1 MRLIPVFISFIATA
15 AFACGNMAMGCGQNQ
30 GGCSAMD
37 MQQGCGCSKHNI
49 PLLETI
55 TYALGELG
63 LADNSDVRTALKLY
77 KKEMRTLKPRV
88 PTDAF
93 ENGVF
98 NAVVYARNASS
109 TQALQAQID
118 LFDTLYL
125 ILDDEQKQKFPQL
138 MGMYQHHMEFITLP
152 KICTG
157 PFAKNGNCMSGM
169 GKMCHM
175 QMGQMPSADKPMKK
189 MKATPKR

>member
-1 MRLIPVFISFIATA
+1 MRLVPIFISFIATA
-15 AFACGNMAMGCGQNQ
+15 TFACGNMGMGCAQSSNS
-30 GGCSAMD
+30 CSSMN
-37 MQQGCGCSKHNI
+37 MQQGCGCKTQEI
-49 PLLETI
+49 PLLETV

-125 ILDDEQKQKFPQL
+125 ILNEEQKQKFPQL

-152 KICTG
+152 AICTG
-157 PFAKNGNCMSGM
+157 PFAKNGNCSTGM
-169 GKMCHM
+169 GKMCD
-175 QMGQMPSADKPMKK
+175 MPMNDKSMKK
-189 MKATPKR
+189 MKSAPKR